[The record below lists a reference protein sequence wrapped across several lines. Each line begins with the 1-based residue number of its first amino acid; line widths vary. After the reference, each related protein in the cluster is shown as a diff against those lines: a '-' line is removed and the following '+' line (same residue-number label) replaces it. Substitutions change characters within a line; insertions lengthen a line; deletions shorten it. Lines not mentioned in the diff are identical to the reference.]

1 MRDFFLALASL
12 LIAVV
17 LWLQIQ
23 PQSVPGREREMSVRL
38 DVENLPAGLAV
49 IQAPESVKVIVS
61 GTAQALE
68 QLDSSEFSAAIDLK
82 DSSVGEVTTLVQV
95 KGPTR
100 SSITARAARPR
111 ITLLVDRISRTTK
124 GVSIESTGLPPSGFT
139 YDSSALE
146 PEEIELTGPTR
157 LVQKVAVVRAI
168 LDLSKVRPGSSFTL
182 SLEPMDAQGRPV
194 TGLTLEPSE
203 VTATPGVNSAPAL
216 KRVFVNAVFNGQL
229 PFGATVER
237 YQVIPPQV
245 EITGPSSEIAG
256 ITSLNTE
263 AISLDGMT
271 GNIEREVNLIVPQNI
286 RVSGSIR
293 VKALLVIKEA
303 APQPPSGNSP

>member
-68 QLDSSEFSAAIDLK
+68 QLDSSEFSAQIDLK
-82 DSSVGEVTTLVQV
+82 EAAVGEVTSLVQV

-111 ITLLVDRISRTTK
+111 LTLLVDRISRTTK

-146 PEEIELTGPTR
+146 PEEVEVTGPTR

-182 SLEPMDAQGRPV
+182 GLEPMDAQGRPV

-203 VTATPGVNSAPAL
+203 VTATPGVNSAPAV
-216 KRVFVNAVFNGQL
+216 KRVFVNAAFNGQL
-229 PFGATVER
+229 PFGASVER
-237 YQVIPPQV
+237 YQVTPPQV
-245 EITGPSSEIAG
+245 EITGPSSELAG
-256 ITSLNTE
+256 ITSLNTA
-263 AISLDGMT
+263 AISLDGLT
-271 GNIEREVNLIVPQNI
+271 GTIEREVELIVPQSI

-293 VKALLVIKEA
+293 VKVLLIIKEA
-303 APQPPSGNSP
+303 STQTPPGTSP

>member
-1 MRDFFLALASL
+1 LRDFFLALASL
-12 LIAVV
+12 LIAIV

-49 IQAPESVKVIVS
+49 IQAPESVKVIAS

-68 QLDSSEFSAAIDLK
+68 QLDSSEFSATIDLK
-82 DSSVGEVTTLVQV
+82 DASVGEVTSLVQV

-111 ITLLVDRISRTTK
+111 LTLLVDRISRTIK
-124 GVSIESTGLPPSGFT
+124 GISVESTGLPPTGFT

-146 PEEIELTGPTR
+146 PEEVEVTGPTR

-182 SLEPMDAQGRPV
+182 GLEPMDAQGRPV

-203 VTATPGVNSAPAL
+203 VTATPGVNSAPAA

-237 YQVIPPQV
+237 YQVNPPQV
-245 EITGPSSEIAG
+245 ELTGPSSELAG
-256 ITSLNTE
+256 VISLNTSP
-263 AISLDGMT
+263 ISLDALT
-271 GNIEREVNLIVPQNI
+271 GTVEREVDLIIPQNL
-286 RVSGSIR
+286 RASGSGK
-293 VKALLVIKEA
+293 VKVLLVIKEA
-303 APQPPSGNSP
+303 QPQPAPGTSP